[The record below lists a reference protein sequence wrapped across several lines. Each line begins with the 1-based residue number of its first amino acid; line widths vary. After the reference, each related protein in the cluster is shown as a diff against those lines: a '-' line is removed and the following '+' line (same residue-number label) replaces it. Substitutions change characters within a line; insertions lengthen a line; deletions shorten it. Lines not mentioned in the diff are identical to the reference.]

1 MHRRGTKQNKKKSC
15 CKGKSKP
22 TTPEKQPHPPAEP
35 FDDEHHSVRTIT
47 FQNGEVIDDSYD
59 QGTTED
65 NDIFLARQVLRNLT
79 HNTVNTIHEMIDDI
93 TIQERKLINSVNRN
107 YENLVRELKFSFDCD
122 SVVVELPYVRR
133 IYGVDELIEIKRKQD
148 EEMTQLIKDINSLF
162 GECEKKHISINNM
175 KTEIIKSIDN
185 YNKTTKIILEKVES
199 KKQQ

>member
-1 MHRRGTKQNKKKSC
+1 
-15 CKGKSKP
+15 
-22 TTPEKQPHPPAEP
+22 
-35 FDDEHHSVRTIT
+35 
-47 FQNGEVIDDSYD
+47 
-59 QGTTED
+59 
-65 NDIFLARQVLRNLT
+65 
-79 HNTVNTIHEMIDDI
+79 MIDDI